1 MNLGSE
7 KANALARE
15 RHQQGVFEQQDERE
29 LRMSVVVEILHLRR
43 ENEVNFRRL
52 TLEKEVSFRN

>member
-15 RHQQGVFEQQDERE
+15 RHQQGVFEQQDEHKPG
-29 LRMSVVVEILHLRR
+29 MSVVAETLHLRR
-43 ENEVNFRRL
+43 E
-52 TLEKEVSFRN
+52 TKVSYQSRCGGRSKLS